1 MLDNLELIPQC
12 LNFNGCHEKNV
23 EGKKR
28 LCSLNYCP
36 GNLNDNHH
44 KIRTLNLI
52 GSTATAEPRPGK

>member
-12 LNFNGCHEKNV
+12 LNFNSCHEKMWR
-23 EGKKR
+23 EKR

-36 GNLNDNHH
+36 GNLNDNYH